1 MFVTNSWKTCSPISA
16 MLLASRPRLLVVV
29 QKPAFAIIGL
39 IIIFITIRNILKSS
53 YHNPNHDDN
62 HHKLQL

>member
-1 MFVTNSWKTCSPISA
+1 MFVTNSWKTCPPISA

-39 IIIFITIRNILKSS
+39 ITIRNILKSS
-53 YHNPNHDDN
+53 YHHPNHDDN
-62 HHKLQL
+62 HDKL